1 MAPRAKKTDLDEVV
15 SVPVGKMQK
24 KKYFA
29 MYSNHLTAYPVVNED
44 GSPVYYA
51 DSNGNPKYDGDG
63 RKMQVMRNLK
73 FRTER
78 DKMSEGYLCSFE
90 FDPNDESAQ
99 NQAIGKVLER
109 QANDSSVFVFTQD
122 DFDKMDNY
130 DKWREKKRA
139 EMAEGAL
146 EQKDAT
152 IAALEAK
159 LAELS
164 GKQE

>member
-1 MAPRAKKTDLDEVV
+1 MAPRAKKTEQDDVV
-15 SVPVGKMQK
+15 VAPVGKIKK
-24 KKYFA
+24 KKYYA
-29 MYSNHLTAYPVVNED
+29 TYQNYMLCYPVVNED
-44 GSPVYYA
+44 GEPVYSL
-51 DSNGNPKYDGDG
+51 DNNGNARYDVDG
-63 RKMQVMRNLK
+63 RKVQVMRNLR

-78 DKMSEGYLCSFE
+78 SKMSEGYLSSFE
-90 FDPNDESAQ
+90 FDPADERAQ

-109 QANDSSVFVFTQD
+109 LANDSGVFVFNQD

>member
-1 MAPRAKKTDLDEVV
+1 
-15 SVPVGKMQK
+15 
-24 KKYFA
+24 
-29 MYSNHLTAYPVVNED
+29 
-44 GSPVYYA
+44 
-51 DSNGNPKYDGDG
+51 
-63 RKMQVMRNLK
+63 
-73 FRTER
+73 
-78 DKMSEGYLCSFE
+78 
-90 FDPNDESAQ
+90 
-99 NQAIGKVLER
+99 
-109 QANDSSVFVFTQD
+109 
-122 DFDKMDNY
+122 MDNY